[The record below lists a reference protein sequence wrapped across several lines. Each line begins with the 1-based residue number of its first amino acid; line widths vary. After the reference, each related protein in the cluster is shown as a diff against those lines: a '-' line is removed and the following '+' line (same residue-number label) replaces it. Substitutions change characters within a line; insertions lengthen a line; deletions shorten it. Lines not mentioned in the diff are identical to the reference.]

1 MRTIVAGNCCHAKK
15 DQPEAYEGIEPPTG
29 GRLLDS
35 RKLRMSPAH
44 CLVKSISDAEGP
56 LKAILSVWRCQNN
69 PRPGVIRLT
78 RYMSGDLSVE
88 ISCADSIDQRSKT
101 SARLPQ
107 RPSSWLQDPAGR
119 RLAIASPASGFQEGG
134 QRRTRRHFA
143 LTIRTRWLNQR
154 WRGSRWR
161 RPASRCG
168 AA

>member
-1 MRTIVAGNCCHAKK
+1 MKM
-15 DQPEAYEGIEPPTG
+15 EGDGMSQLALADPGVGIIADV
-29 GRLLDS
+29 RKYSDLDS
-35 RKLRMSPAH
+35 QHRGSPQSTKWGCFA
-44 CLVKSISDAEGP
+44 
-56 LKAILSVWRCQNN
+56 NN

-78 RYMSGDLSVE
+78 RHMSGDLSVE

-107 RPSSWLQDPAGR
+107 RPSSWLQDPAGP

-134 QRRTRRHFA
+134 QRRTRRHFD

-154 WRGSRWR
+154 RRGSRWR